1 MRDQKITLF
10 ILNLMHI
17 VFSKL
22 FDFYYSYELK
32 TLVQIDY
39 FVATQKKKAF
49 FMVKIGMKK
58 NSFVR
63 VKRCCV

>member
-39 FVATQKKKAF
+39 FVATQKKKSIF
-49 FMVKIGMKK
+49 YG
-58 NSFVR
+58 
-63 VKRCCV
+63 